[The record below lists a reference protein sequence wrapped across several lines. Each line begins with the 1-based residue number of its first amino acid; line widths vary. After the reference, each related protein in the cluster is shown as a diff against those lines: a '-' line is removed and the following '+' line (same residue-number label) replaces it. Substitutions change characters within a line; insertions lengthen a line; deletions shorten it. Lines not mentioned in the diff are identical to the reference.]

1 MVALLSSPDPL
12 DHFCGGTVIA
22 SRYVVTAAHCV
33 QDKAE
38 FQIFVRVG
46 EHDLR
51 TAGEAEVERTVRV
64 AHILLHANYTLRLGW
79 DSNDIALLEL
89 AEELDLA
96 THTPACLA
104 SPGHQAAGNTAT
116 VSGWG
121 TLEFGGDKAHT
132 LQEVEVPVLSH
143 EECSNNMV
151 VTITKDMLCAGATD
165 KDACQVWLCRF
176 AK

>member
-64 AHILLHANYTLRLGW
+64 AHILLHADYSLERH
-79 DSNDIALLEL
+79 SNDIALLEL

-143 EECSNNMV
+143 EECRNTMD
-151 VTITKDMLCAGATD
+151 VTITEDMLCAGATD